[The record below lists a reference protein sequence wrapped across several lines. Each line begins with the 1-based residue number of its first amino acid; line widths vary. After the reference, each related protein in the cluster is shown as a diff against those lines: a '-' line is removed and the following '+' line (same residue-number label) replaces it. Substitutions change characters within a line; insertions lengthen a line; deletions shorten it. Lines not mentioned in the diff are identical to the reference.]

1 MHTRPVQ
8 ASSRSCHSIL
18 ERWKNMMAVDEQ
30 LERLSGQL
38 SKQSLGLIDTVFSET
53 MSRLGA
59 VSAAF
64 AAWLRQAAC
73 DRPLIT
79 LLLSCQAGYL
89 VARLGRRY
97 ARR

>member
-1 MHTRPVQ
+1 
-8 ASSRSCHSIL
+8 
-18 ERWKNMMAVDEQ
+18 MAVDEQ
-30 LERLSGQL
+30 LAQLSGRL
-38 SKQSLGLIDTVFSET
+38 NKQSLGPIDTGFRET

-59 VSAAF
+59 VSAAC
-64 AAWLRQAAC
+64 ADWLRQAAYE
-73 DRPLIT
+73 RPLIS

>member
-1 MHTRPVQ
+1 
-8 ASSRSCHSIL
+8 
-18 ERWKNMMAVDEQ
+18 MMPVDEQ
-30 LERLSGQL
+30 LEQLSRQL
-38 SKQSLGLIDTVFSET
+38 SKQSLGPIDTVFSEA
-53 MSRLGA
+53 MSRLGS

-64 AAWLRQAAC
+64 AAWLRQAAY

-89 VARLGRRY
+89 VARLGHRH

>member
-1 MHTRPVQ
+1 
-8 ASSRSCHSIL
+8 
-18 ERWKNMMAVDEQ
+18 MMAADEQ
-30 LERLSGQL
+30 LERLSGHL
-38 SKQSLGLIDTVFSET
+38 SKQSLGPIDTAFNEA

-59 VSAAF
+59 VSTAF
-64 AAWLRQAAC
+64 AAWLRQAAY
-73 DRPLIT
+73 DRPMIT

>member
-1 MHTRPVQ
+1 
-8 ASSRSCHSIL
+8 
-18 ERWKNMMAVDEQ
+18 MMAVDEQ
-30 LERLSGQL
+30 LERLSRRL
-38 SKQSLGLIDTVFSET
+38 SKESLGPINTVFNGT
-53 MSRLGA
+53 ASRLGA

-64 AAWLRQAAC
+64 AAWLRQAAY

-89 VARLGRRY
+89 VARLGRRH

>member
-1 MHTRPVQ
+1 
-8 ASSRSCHSIL
+8 
-18 ERWKNMMAVDEQ
+18 MAVDEQ
-30 LERLSGQL
+30 LARLSGEL
-38 SKQSLGLIDTVFSET
+38 NKQSLGPIDTGFRET

-59 VSAAF
+59 ASAAC
-64 AAWLRQAAC
+64 AAWLRQAAY
-73 DRPLIT
+73 DRPLIA

>member
-1 MHTRPVQ
+1 
-8 ASSRSCHSIL
+8 
-18 ERWKNMMAVDEQ
+18 MMPVDEQ
-30 LERLSGQL
+30 LEQLSRQL
-38 SKQSLGLIDTVFSET
+38 SKQSLGPIDTVFSEAT
-53 MSRLGA
+53 SRLGS

-64 AAWLRQAAC
+64 AAWLRQAAY

-89 VARLGRRY
+89 VARLGHRY